1 MKQKVIQAIDQYKI
15 IAILRGIPED
25 KLIPAVQAL
34 YDGGIRLAEITYCA
48 DGKISD
54 EETARAI
61 RCLTEHFKDRLFVGA
76 GTVLTPEQV
85 VRTAESGGQFIISPD
100 TNQAVIHT
108 TNARGLVSIPGALTP
123 TEIVT
128 AKNYGADYV
137 KLFPITSLGCDY
149 VKAITAPL
157 NHIKLLAVG
166 GIDTENMRAYAKSGV
181 TGFGIGSNI
190 VNKALIENGDYAALT
205 ALARKYTQV
214 LSYD

>member
-1 MKQKVIQAIDQYKI
+1 MYAIDQYKI
-15 IAILRGIPED
+15 IAILRGIPKD
-25 KLIPAVQAL
+25 KLIPTVQAL
-34 YDGGIRLAEITYCA
+34 YDGGIRLVEITYCA

-54 EETARAI
+54 EETASAI
-61 RCLTEHFKDRLFVGA
+61 RRLAEHFKDKLFVGA

-85 VRTAESGGQFIISPD
+85 ARTAQNGGKFIISPD
-100 TNQAVIHT
+100 TNQSVIQA
-108 TNARGLVSIPGALTP
+108 TNAQGLVSIPGALTP

-166 GIDTENMRAYAKSGV
+166 GVDTENIRAYAKAGV
-181 TGFGIGSNI
+181 AGFGIGSNI
-190 VNKALIENGDYAALT
+190 ANKTLIEQGDYAAL
-205 ALARKYTQV
+205 ADLARKYTQV